1 MRGQRLHGGSGEAA
15 GQPKPRE
22 HPPQARTSA
31 VARAVPAFAPILP
44 ATRPRR
50 RSAMPTMTR
59 LMLALLAFV
68 DPRPPDSG
76 RAAYSDDVVDGDAV
90 SARELRAANRHNGSA
105 GHLKELCE
113 GDLGLA
119 QYGCARG
126 VPRYSTKALRPIQVN
141 HVHCGAWPPL
151 SVRIAEKRVVLSCG
165 ELTAYVI
172 DESFAVAY
180 GPDADTIAS
189 CEAPSAIR
197 MSPPSRS
204 TCTPESPAASRGD
217 RASVGVDAPTAAT
230 SASARTSA
238 TDASFARTG
247 EGIPVERRALTAR
260 AAPTRRW
267 WFQVVFRMFQLLTGL
282 HIPIANFASRA
293 KT

>member
-22 HPPQARTSA
+22 QPPPGEDERCGEGGPRL
-31 VARAVPAFAPILP
+31 RADPAP
-44 ATRPRR
+44 TRPRR

-126 VPRYSTKALRPIQVN
+126 VPRYGTKALRPIQVN
-141 HVHCGAWPPL
+141 HVHCGAWSPL

-204 TCTPESPAASRGD
+204 TCTPESPAASSHFGGQQQSLARSD
-217 RASVGVDAPTAAT
+217 FPVRA
-230 SASARTSA
+230 
-238 TDASFARTG
+238 
-247 EGIPVERRALTAR
+247 RRA
-260 AAPTRRW
+260 
-267 WFQVVFRMFQLLTGL
+267 
-282 HIPIANFASRA
+282 ASPPPPVGAIEVRSP
-293 KT
+293 